1 MMIIIFMKCLYLLV
15 YNLQFWVL
23 YVNFN
28 EEFVFICKVFIYYE
42 NICYLIFLYIVF
54 CLQMDIQSV
63 LFVLCFV
70 CGDYFFCYRNCC
82 NFYFK
87 LFYRLVLK
95 KKLFFLVWKKNV
107 GISNWYFFFV
117 DMNMFDDF
125 DKKFVYRWVDCV
137 FCYLLFGC

>member
-1 MMIIIFMKCLYLLV
+1 MMIIVFMKCLYL

-28 EEFVFICKVFIYYE
+28 EEFILICKVFIYYE
-42 NICYLIFLYIVF
+42 NICNLIFLYFVF